1 MIMEY
6 KIVSGNGWTP
16 DTAVNELEKKV
27 ISLLKEGWE
36 PIGGLVIASFNEN
49 AYQTL
54 IRRSSDTK

>member
-6 KIVSGNGWTP
+6 QIVSGNGWTP
-16 DTAVNELEKKV
+16 DSAVKELEKRV
-27 ISLLKEGWE
+27 LDLLKEGWE
-36 PIGGLVIASFNEN
+36 PVGGMVMTSFNEN